1 MINLSQVL
9 VVEGAYDKTRL
20 STLVDT
26 LIIPTNGFSI
36 FKDQEKT
43 ALLRTLAN
51 ERGVVIL
58 TDSDSAGFL
67 IRNRLK
73 QLLAGGQVY
82 HAYIPDV
89 YGKEK
94 RKPAPS
100 AEGKLGVEG
109 MTTDVLLQALTD
121 AGVICQTAPENKSH
135 ITKADF
141 MLWGLSGGENAATRR
156 KELQQRLGL
165 PERMSANTLL
175 DVLCRLYTKEEIMEQ
190 LKKPT

>member
-1 MINLSQVL
+1 MISLSQVL
-9 VVEGAYDKTRL
+9 VVEGIYDKTRL

-26 LIIPTNGFSI
+26 LIIPTDGFGI
-36 FKDQEKT
+36 FKDREKI
-43 ALLRTLAN
+43 ALLRTLAK

-89 YGKEK
+89 YGKER
-94 RKPAPS
+94 RKSAPS

-109 MTTDVLLQALTD
+109 MTSQVLQKALAE
-121 AGVICQTAPENKSH
+121 AGIDTADRPPKSAL
-135 ITKADF
+135 TKADL
-141 MLWGLSGGENAATRR
+141 MQLGLSGEENAAARR

-175 DVLCRLYTKEEIMEQ
+175 EVLCRLYTKEEILAQ